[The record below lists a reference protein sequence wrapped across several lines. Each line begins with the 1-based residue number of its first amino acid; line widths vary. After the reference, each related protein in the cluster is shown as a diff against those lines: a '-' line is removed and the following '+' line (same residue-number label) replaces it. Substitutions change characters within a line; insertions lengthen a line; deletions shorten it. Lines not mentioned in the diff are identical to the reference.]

1 MQVVF
6 VYWFTVLYKTGPE
19 WRADGTA
26 VYYALNVDKMVTPIG
41 QYLLQFPSLLKP
53 LTHAVFWYEVIG
65 PLLLFSPVF
74 TGPIRTLT
82 IVGFALLHLGIGSSM
97 KIGIFPYIGTLSMLG
112 FLPPWFWEKTVDAA
126 KTKDRLGLRIYYDQ
140 DCGFCARSVRLIKAF
155 FLLPKVELFP
165 WTIDPS
171 IERDMTL
178 HNSWVLLDAKE
189 NRYFG
194 FRGVVAALE
203 SSPLFWPLALMLRL
217 GWMAAIG
224 ERLYSWVAIHRRVT
238 CALPMSS
245 RETALKLSPIA
256 NFFVLFLL
264 VYVFFWNL
272 ATLPNTGIKFSE
284 RARSIGYVL
293 RLDQTWNMFA
303 PYPLKDDGWYV
314 IPGRLKDGEVVDLNN
329 DGARVTLDRPL
340 SISQTYKNY
349 RWRKYLD
356 NLLSESI
363 RSYRV
368 YYAEY
373 LCRAWNVRHNGSEIL
388 EELDIIYMLEWT
400 LPNYQHPV
408 PRPVRL
414 LRHRCEASAK

>member
-41 QYLLQFPSLLKP
+41 QYLLQFPGLLKP

-82 IVGFALLHLGIGSSM
+82 IVGFALFHLGIASCM

-112 FLPPWFWEKTVDAA
+112 LLPPWFWEKIGDAS
-126 KTKDRLGLRIYYDQ
+126 KTKDRLGLRIYYNQ
-140 DCGFCARSVRLIKAF
+140 DCGFCARSVGLIKTF

-165 WTIDPS
+165 STIDPS

-194 FRGVVAALE
+194 FRGVIAALKR
-203 SSPLFWPLALMLRL
+203 SPLFWPLASMLKL

-224 ERLYSWVAIHRRVT
+224 EHLYSWVAIHRRVT

-245 RETALKLSPIA
+245 DQTALKMSPIQ

-284 RARSIGYVL
+284 RTRSIGYVL

-303 PYPLKDDGWYV
+303 LYPLKDDGWYV
-314 IPGRLKDGEVVDLNN
+314 IPGRLKDGEVVDLDLDN
-329 DGARVTLDRPL
+329 DGARVTLDRPS

-373 LCRAWNVRHNGSEIL
+373 LCRAWNVRHNGSEIRR
-388 EELDIIYMLEWT
+388 I
-400 LPNYQHPV
+400 
-408 PRPVRL
+408 
-414 LRHRCEASAK
+414 RHHLYA